1 MLLSQEDEHSHP
13 YWYARVCAIFHM
25 LVEYRP
31 DVQSVF
37 SKPERMDVLFVRWFR
52 RDINFDS
59 GWDAKQ
65 LPHIQF
71 FDAEHSAEAFGFVH
85 PDSVIRGIHLIPT
98 FTAGPT
104 HELLSYDSF
113 VRQDLLA
120 EGWESQLDWRFFYVN
135 MWQYLRETHHLER
148 LQPTDYLGTSLA
160 PLVDPS
166 LYFTGL
172 VNPIHQTLYLRP
184 QPTRC
189 ASSQP
194 LLVGHIDQLDDTS
207 SRDLTHHLERLQ
219 PTDYLGTSLAPLVDP
234 SLYFTGLV
242 NPIHQTL
249 YLRYPVGASR
259 EPFLVRRW
267 TRQTHQTDPNQ
278 PAVPPLNPSSS
289 ATSISL
295 MTPPPGT

>member
-1 MLLSQEDEHSHP
+1 
-13 YWYARVCAIFHM
+13 
-25 LVEYRP
+25 
-31 DVQSVF
+31 
-37 SKPERMDVLFVRWFR
+37 
-52 RDINFDS
+52 
-59 GWDAKQ
+59 
-65 LPHIQF
+65 
-71 FDAEHSAEAFGFVH
+71 
-85 PDSVIRGIHLIPT
+85 
-98 FTAGPT
+98 
-104 HELLSYDSF
+104 
-113 VRQDLLA
+113 
-120 EGWESQLDWRFFYVN
+120 
-135 MWQYLRETHHLER
+135 WQYLRETHHLER

-194 LLVGHIDQLDDTS
+194 LLVGHIDRLDDTS

-289 ATSISL
+289 ATSIGL

>member
-1 MLLSQEDEHSHP
+1 MPSPPPPPLPPPPQAALLGSNRGLQDQFSLLSRDLVGASRGPFLVFHRTRQPHP
-13 YWYARVCAIFHM
+13 S
-25 LVEYRP
+25 
-31 DVQSVF
+31 D
-37 SKPERMDVLFVRWFR
+37 
-52 RDINFDS
+52 
-59 GWDAKQ
+59 
-65 LPHIQF
+65 
-71 FDAEHSAEAFGFVH
+71 
-85 PDSVIRGIHLIPT
+85 LIPPVPHWRLSR
-98 FTAGPT
+98 ALPRASLDSSNPSNRPQPT
-104 HELLSYDSF
+104 RCASSQPLLVGHIDRLDDTSS
-113 VRQDLLA
+113 RDL
-120 EGWESQLDWRFFYVN
+120 
-135 MWQYLRETHHLER
+135 THHLER

-172 VNPIHQTLYLRP
+172 VNPIHQTLYLRYP
-184 QPTRC
+184 IGASREPFLVRRWTRQTHQTDPNQP
-189 ASSQP
+189 AVPPLNPSS
-194 LLVGHIDQLDDTS
+194 
-207 SRDLTHHLERLQ
+207 DLTHHLERLQ

-289 ATSISL
+289 ATSIGL